1 MLYNI
6 KKFSVKIFLL
16 ICVFVVFPLIGV
28 SIYIT
33 RSMEKFLQN
42 QMTDNVFQNISR
54 NERNIYDNLQ
64 KLAYFSNGIIVDEEL
79 QDKLGSRESSQ
90 YENAKYFQTL
100 LDRIAYNTSDRILEE
115 TKVILFD
122 NYGHCY
128 SNWGL
133 NYQDYF
139 FLLKEDWVQE
149 AESADGHIIWSMFNP
164 AYIVE
169 DGEDEQYISLART
182 IPEING
188 IGKQIG
194 TLIMSINRSAFK
206 DLVTEYTYEGDKI
219 FVCLEDGKVLMTN
232 DSLEFVTDDD
242 IREIFAKTENGKK
255 GKIKER
261 LNSEEYL
268 VSYYTLRKPW
278 QFNGEDMKILY
289 FTNYQDIQEQIS
301 GIVRKLQIVI
311 VVAFVLIL
319 WILFAASR
327 WLVSP
332 IGVLTKKMDSYT
344 IEEEIRGIDILR
356 KDEIGSLNRAFV
368 RMSDKLNEAFRRLK
382 AEQEIQERYRYESL
396 RAQINPHFL
405 FNTLTSIRW
414 MAVIRGADNIVE
426 SIDALANLL
435 RYSFGRDREQAYIKE
450 ELENIKNYVYIQNLR
465 YGDHVSLD
473 IDVDEEIC
481 RMKTIK
487 FILQPIVENAIL
499 HGYDSSRQGVLH
511 IYIYGDVE
519 ENVLHLFVE
528 DDGIGIS
535 RDVIE
540 QFQNEKNVIRR
551 GSKMTGIGLHNVD
564 ECIQITFGKQYGLKL
579 GQSNGKGTVVEFILP
594 VICEGGEKSHEK
606 TDDRG

>member
-100 LDRIAYNTSDRILEE
+100 LDRIAYSTSDRILEE

-182 IPEING
+182 IPEIDG

-368 RMSDKLNEAFRRLK
+368 RMSDKLKEAFRRLK

-450 ELENIKNYVYIQNLR
+450 EMENILKNLYFL
-465 YGDHVSLD
+465 
-473 IDVDEEIC
+473 
-481 RMKTIK
+481 
-487 FILQPIVENAIL
+487 
-499 HGYDSSRQGVLH
+499 
-511 IYIYGDVE
+511 
-519 ENVLHLFVE
+519 
-528 DDGIGIS
+528 
-535 RDVIE
+535 
-540 QFQNEKNVIRR
+540 
-551 GSKMTGIGLHNVD
+551 
-564 ECIQITFGKQYGLKL
+564 
-579 GQSNGKGTVVEFILP
+579 
-594 VICEGGEKSHEK
+594 
-606 TDDRG
+606 

>member
-149 AESADGHIIWSMFNP
+149 AENADGHIIWSMFNP
-164 AYIVE
+164 AYIAE

-182 IPEING
+182 VPKIDG

-255 GKIKER
+255 GK
-261 LNSEEYL
+261 
-268 VSYYTLRKPW
+268 
-278 QFNGEDMKILY
+278 
-289 FTNYQDIQEQIS
+289 
-301 GIVRKLQIVI
+301 
-311 VVAFVLIL
+311 
-319 WILFAASR
+319 
-327 WLVSP
+327 
-332 IGVLTKKMDSYT
+332 
-344 IEEEIRGIDILR
+344 
-356 KDEIGSLNRAFV
+356 
-368 RMSDKLNEAFRRLK
+368 
-382 AEQEIQERYRYESL
+382 
-396 RAQINPHFL
+396 
-405 FNTLTSIRW
+405 
-414 MAVIRGADNIVE
+414 
-426 SIDALANLL
+426 
-435 RYSFGRDREQAYIKE
+435 
-450 ELENIKNYVYIQNLR
+450 
-465 YGDHVSLD
+465 
-473 IDVDEEIC
+473 
-481 RMKTIK
+481 
-487 FILQPIVENAIL
+487 
-499 HGYDSSRQGVLH
+499 
-511 IYIYGDVE
+511 
-519 ENVLHLFVE
+519 
-528 DDGIGIS
+528 
-535 RDVIE
+535 
-540 QFQNEKNVIRR
+540 
-551 GSKMTGIGLHNVD
+551 
-564 ECIQITFGKQYGLKL
+564 
-579 GQSNGKGTVVEFILP
+579 
-594 VICEGGEKSHEK
+594 
-606 TDDRG
+606 